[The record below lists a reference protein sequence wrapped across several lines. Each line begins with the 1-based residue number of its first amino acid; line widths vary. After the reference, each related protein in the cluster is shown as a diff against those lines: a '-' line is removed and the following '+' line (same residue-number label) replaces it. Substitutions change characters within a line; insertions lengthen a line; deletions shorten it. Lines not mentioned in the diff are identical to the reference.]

1 MLTIAIGGPK
11 RGGGGFKKTRG
22 ERGGRYPRGG
32 DRSSR
37 QPTGVEVNEGDFPPL
52 SNENQINQ

>member
-1 MLTIAIGGPK
+1 MLIKAIGGFK
-11 RGGGGFKKTRG
+11 RGGFKKTRG
-22 ERGGRYPRGG
+22 ERGGRYQRGG
-32 DRSSR
+32 DGRSSR